1 MVRGGSALLK
11 GGELVSNELDSK
23 KATSLKLGTSWM
35 ELARCRDV
43 DAEVFFP
50 SDGPGV
56 QAAQRYCS
64 ECLVRESCLE
74 YALENNIQHGVWG
87 GASER
92 ARRRIAH
99 QRRLAMARTAAK
111 RSTAWDE
118 HGQARKHG
126 T

>member
-1 MVRGGSALLK
+1 M
-11 GGELVSNELDSK
+11 SNELDSK

-43 DAEVFFP
+43 DPEVFFP
-50 SDGPGV
+50 NDGPGV
-56 QAAQRYCS
+56 QTAQRYCA

-92 ARRRIAH
+92 GRRRIAH
-99 QRRLAMARTAAK
+99 QRRLSVAPAATK
-111 RSTAWDE
+111 RSSVWDE
-118 HGQARKHG
+118 RGSSSAG